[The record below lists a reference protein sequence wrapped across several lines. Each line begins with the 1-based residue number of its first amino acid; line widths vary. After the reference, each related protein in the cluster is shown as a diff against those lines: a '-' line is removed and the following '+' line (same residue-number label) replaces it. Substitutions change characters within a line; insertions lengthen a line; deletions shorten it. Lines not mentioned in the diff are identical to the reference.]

1 MIVLSR
7 GANLIFYPA
16 STTLMDKDLARCAI
30 EEALS
35 LGASFAEVRA
45 EDTIRELIT
54 YVNGRVVAL
63 GFQRSQG
70 AGVRVMYGGSVG
82 FASTGDFSREGL
94 KAAAKEAVKAARA
107 LAPGDR
113 KLAPPPV
120 RSRAFKIEGVKQH
133 PSQASLEE
141 KLDLVRRAYKV
152 AKEGGAASATA
163 RYGSHYGSV
172 WVYTSEGVEIEVER
186 LVIGVSASVVLREAD
201 RVGDGFETRGAS
213 KGLETFQGE
222 ASPEAVAEKAL
233 VHARDA
239 LKASRPPAGY
249 ITVITRPELTGVFAH
264 ESFGHLTEGDFVAA
278 GTSPLTGKLGEAIA
292 SEEVT
297 IVDSGFDERGGY
309 LLLAD
314 DEGVPTR
321 RVVLVE
327 KGVLK
332 GYLHSRE
339 SAALLGME
347 PTGNGRAQSFAHEVI
362 VRMRNTFFEA
372 GSWSEEE
379 IIEETKHGLVLDKPA
394 GGQVE
399 EDGTFTFNARIGY
412 LVENGEIKEPVRD
425 VVLAGNILEMLKH
438 VDAASKHVE
447 ITTSPFGGCG
457 KMGQMVHVGDG
468 GPTLRTKLLVGG
480 EKR

>member
-1 MIVLSR
+1 MGEDIAM
-7 GANLIFYPA
+7 G
-16 STTLMDKDLARCAI
+16 AI
-30 EEALS
+30 EEAIS
-35 LGASFAEVRA
+35 LGASFAEVRL
-45 EDTIRELIT
+45 EDTVRELIT

-63 GFQRSQG
+63 GFQRSRG
-70 AGVRVMYGGSVG
+70 AGVRVLYGGSVG
-82 FASTGDFSREGL
+82 FASTCDLTREGL
-94 KAAAKEAVKAARA
+94 RAAAREAVKAARA

-113 KLAPPPV
+113 GLAPHPL
-120 RSRAFKIEGVKQH
+120 RSRVFRLEGVKLH
-133 PSQASLEE
+133 PSQVPLEE
-141 KLDLVRRAYKV
+141 KLELVKRAYKV

-163 RYGSHYGSV
+163 RYGAHYGSV
-172 WVYTSEGVEIEVER
+172 WVYTSEGVEVEVER
-186 LVIGVSASVVLREAD
+186 LVVGASASVVLREAD
-201 RVGDGFETRGAS
+201 RVGDGFETHGAS
-213 KGLETFQGE
+213 RGFEAFEGE
-222 ASPEAVAEKAL
+222 GSPEAVAERAL
-233 VHARDA
+233 SHARDA

-249 ITVITRPELTGVFAH
+249 LTVITRPELTGVFAH

-278 GTSPLTGKLGEAIA
+278 GTSPLTGRLGEAIA

-297 IVDSGFDERGGY
+297 IVDAGFDERGGY
-309 LLLAD
+309 VLLAD
-314 DEGVPTR
+314 DEGVPAR
-321 RVVLVE
+321 KVVLVE
-327 KGVLK
+327 RGVLK

-372 GSWSEEE
+372 GSWGEEE
-379 IIEETKHGLVLDKPA
+379 IVEETKHGLLLDKPA

-438 VDAASKHVE
+438 VDAASKRVV

-480 EKR
+480 ERR

>member
-1 MIVLSR
+1 
-7 GANLIFYPA
+7 
-16 STTLMDKDLARCAI
+16 MDKDLAMGAI
-30 EEALS
+30 EEAIS
-35 LGASFAEVRA
+35 LGASFAEVRL
-45 EDTIRELIT
+45 EDTVRELIT

-63 GFQRSQG
+63 GFQRSRG
-70 AGVRVMYGGSVG
+70 AGVRVLYGGSVG
-82 FASTGDFSREGL
+82 FASTCDLTREGL
-94 KAAAKEAVKAARA
+94 RAAAREAVKAARA

-113 KLAPPPV
+113 GLAPHPL
-120 RSRAFKIEGVKQH
+120 RSCVFRLEGVKLH
-133 PSQASLEE
+133 PSQVPLEE
-141 KLDLVRRAYKV
+141 KLELVKRAYKV

-163 RYGSHYGSV
+163 RYGANYGSV
-172 WVYTSEGVEIEVER
+172 LVYTSEGVEVEVER
-186 LVIGVSASVVLREAD
+186 LVVGVSASVVLREAD
-201 RVGDGFETRGAS
+201 RVGDGFETHGAS
-213 KGLETFQGE
+213 RGFEAFEGE
-222 ASPEAVAEKAL
+222 GSPEAVAERAL
-233 VHARDA
+233 SHARDA

-249 ITVITRPELTGVFAH
+249 LTVITRPELTGVFAH

-278 GTSPLTGKLGEAIA
+278 GTSPLTGRLGEAIA

-297 IVDSGFDERGGY
+297 IVDAGFDERGGY
-309 LLLAD
+309 VLLAD
-314 DEGVPTR
+314 DEGVPAR
-321 RVVLVE
+321 KVVLVE
-327 KGVLK
+327 RGVLK

-372 GSWSEEE
+372 GSWGEEE
-379 IIEETKHGLVLDKPA
+379 IVEETKHGLLLDKPA

-425 VVLAGNILEMLKH
+425 VVLAGNILEMLKR
-438 VDAASKHVE
+438 VDAASKRVV

-480 EKR
+480 ERR

>member
-1 MIVLSR
+1 MGEDIAM
-7 GANLIFYPA
+7 G
-16 STTLMDKDLARCAI
+16 AI
-30 EEALS
+30 EEAIS
-35 LGASFAEVRA
+35 LGASFAEVRL
-45 EDTIRELIT
+45 EDTVRELIT

-63 GFQRSQG
+63 GFQRSRG
-70 AGVRVMYGGSVG
+70 AGVRVLYGGSVG
-82 FASTGDFSREGL
+82 FASTCDLTREGL
-94 KAAAKEAVKAARA
+94 RAAAREAVKAARA

-113 KLAPPPV
+113 GLAPHPL
-120 RSRAFKIEGVKQH
+120 RSRVFRLEGVKLH
-133 PSQASLEE
+133 PSQVPLEE
-141 KLDLVRRAYKV
+141 KLELVKRAYKV

-163 RYGSHYGSV
+163 RYGAHYGSV
-172 WVYTSEGVEIEVER
+172 LVYTSEGVEVEVER
-186 LVIGVSASVVLREAD
+186 LVVGVSASVVLREAD
-201 RVGDGFETRGAS
+201 RVGDGFETHGAS
-213 KGLETFQGE
+213 RGFEAFEGE
-222 ASPEAVAEKAL
+222 GSPEAVAERAL
-233 VHARDA
+233 SHARDA

-249 ITVITRPELTGVFAH
+249 LTVITRPELTGVFAH

-278 GTSPLTGKLGEAIA
+278 GTSPLTGRLGEAIA

-297 IVDSGFDERGGY
+297 IVDAGFDERGGY
-309 LLLAD
+309 VLLAD
-314 DEGVPTR
+314 DEGVPAR
-321 RVVLVE
+321 KVVLVE
-327 KGVLK
+327 RGVLK

-372 GSWSEEE
+372 GSWGEEE
-379 IIEETKHGLVLDKPA
+379 IVEETKHGLLLDKPA

-438 VDAASKHVE
+438 VDAASKRVV

-480 EKR
+480 ERR

>member
-1 MIVLSR
+1 
-7 GANLIFYPA
+7 
-16 STTLMDKDLARCAI
+16 MDKDIAMGAI
-30 EEALS
+30 EEAIS
-35 LGASFAEVRA
+35 LGASFAEVRL
-45 EDTIRELIT
+45 EDTVRELIT

-63 GFQRSQG
+63 GFQRSRG
-70 AGVRVMYGGSVG
+70 AGVRVLYGGSVG
-82 FASTGDFSREGL
+82 FASTCDLTREGL
-94 KAAAKEAVKAARA
+94 RAAAREAVKAARA

-113 KLAPPPV
+113 GLAPHPL
-120 RSRAFKIEGVKQH
+120 RSRVFRLEGVKLH
-133 PSQASLEE
+133 PSQVPLEE
-141 KLDLVRRAYKV
+141 KLELVKRAYKV

-163 RYGSHYGSV
+163 RYGAHYGSV
-172 WVYTSEGVEIEVER
+172 LVYTSEGVEVEVER
-186 LVIGVSASVVLREAD
+186 LVVGVSASVVLREAD
-201 RVGDGFETRGAS
+201 RVGDGFETHGAS
-213 KGLETFQGE
+213 RGFEAFEGE
-222 ASPEAVAEKAL
+222 GSPEAVAERAL
-233 VHARDA
+233 SHARDA

-249 ITVITRPELTGVFAH
+249 LTVITRPELTGVFAH

-278 GTSPLTGKLGEAIA
+278 GTSPLTGRLGEAIA

-297 IVDSGFDERGGY
+297 IVDAGFDERGGY
-309 LLLAD
+309 VLLAD
-314 DEGVPTR
+314 DEGVPAR
-321 RVVLVE
+321 KVVLVE
-327 KGVLK
+327 RGVLK

-372 GSWSEEE
+372 GSWGEEE
-379 IIEETKHGLVLDKPA
+379 IVEETKHGLLLDKPA

-412 LVENGEIKEPVRD
+412 LVENGELKEPVRD

-438 VDAASKHVE
+438 VDAASKRVE

-480 EKR
+480 ERR

>member
-1 MIVLSR
+1 MGEDIAM
-7 GANLIFYPA
+7 G
-16 STTLMDKDLARCAI
+16 AI
-30 EEALS
+30 EEAIS
-35 LGASFAEVRA
+35 LGASFAEVRL
-45 EDTIRELIT
+45 EDTVRELIT

-63 GFQRSQG
+63 GFQRSRG
-70 AGVRVMYGGSVG
+70 AGVRVLYGGSVG
-82 FASTGDFSREGL
+82 FASTCDLTREGL
-94 KAAAKEAVKAARA
+94 RAAAREAVKAARA

-113 KLAPPPV
+113 GLAPHPL
-120 RSRAFKIEGVKQH
+120 RSRVFRLEGVKLH
-133 PSQASLEE
+133 PSQVPLEE
-141 KLDLVRRAYKV
+141 KLELVKRAYKV

-163 RYGSHYGSV
+163 RYGAHYGSV
-172 WVYTSEGVEIEVER
+172 WVYTSEGVEVEVER
-186 LVIGVSASVVLREAD
+186 LVVGVSASVVLREAD
-201 RVGDGFETRGAS
+201 RVGDGFETHGAS
-213 KGLETFQGE
+213 RGFEAFEGE
-222 ASPEAVAEKAL
+222 GSPEAVAERAL
-233 VHARDA
+233 SHARDA

-249 ITVITRPELTGVFAH
+249 LTVITRPELTGVFAH

-278 GTSPLTGKLGEAIA
+278 GTSPLAGRLGEAIA

-297 IVDSGFDERGGY
+297 IVDAGFDERGGY
-309 LLLAD
+309 VLLAD
-314 DEGVPTR
+314 DEGVPAR
-321 RVVLVE
+321 KVVLVE
-327 KGVLK
+327 RGVLK

-372 GSWSEEE
+372 GSWGEEE
-379 IIEETKHGLVLDKPA
+379 IVEETKHGLLLDKPA

-438 VDAASKHVE
+438 VDAASKKVV

-480 EKR
+480 ERR

>member
-1 MIVLSR
+1 
-7 GANLIFYPA
+7 
-16 STTLMDKDLARCAI
+16 MDKDLAMGAI
-30 EEALS
+30 EEAIS
-35 LGASFAEVRA
+35 LGASFAEVRL
-45 EDTIRELIT
+45 EDTVRELIT

-63 GFQRSQG
+63 GFQRSRG
-70 AGVRVMYGGSVG
+70 AGVRVLYGGSVG
-82 FASTGDFSREGL
+82 FASTCDLTREGL
-94 KAAAKEAVKAARA
+94 RAAAREAVKAAKA

-113 KLAPPPV
+113 GLAPHPL
-120 RSRAFKIEGVKQH
+120 RSRVFRLEGVKLH
-133 PSQASLEE
+133 PSQVPLEE
-141 KLDLVRRAYKV
+141 KLELVKRAYKV
-152 AKEGGAASATA
+152 AKDGGAASATA
-163 RYGSHYGSV
+163 RYGAHYGSV
-172 WVYTSEGVEIEVER
+172 LVYTSEGVEVEVER
-186 LVIGVSASVVLREAD
+186 LVVGVSASVVLREAD
-201 RVGDGFETRGAS
+201 RVGDGFETHGAS
-213 KGLETFQGE
+213 RGFEAFEGE
-222 ASPEAVAEKAL
+222 GSPEAVAERAL
-233 VHARDA
+233 SHARDA

-249 ITVITRPELTGVFAH
+249 LTVITRPELTGVFAH

-278 GTSPLTGKLGEAIA
+278 GTSPLTGRLGEAIA

-297 IVDSGFDERGGY
+297 IVDAGFDERGGY
-309 LLLAD
+309 VLLAD
-314 DEGVPTR
+314 DEGVPAR
-321 RVVLVE
+321 KVVLVE
-327 KGVLK
+327 RGVLK

-372 GSWSEEE
+372 GSWGEEE
-379 IIEETKHGLVLDKPA
+379 IVEETKHGLLLDKPA

-438 VDAASKHVE
+438 VDAASKRVV

-480 EKR
+480 ERR

>member
-1 MIVLSR
+1 
-7 GANLIFYPA
+7 
-16 STTLMDKDLARCAI
+16 MDKDLAMGAI
-30 EEALS
+30 EEAIS
-35 LGASFAEVRA
+35 LGASFAEVRL
-45 EDTIRELIT
+45 EDTVRELIT

-63 GFQRSQG
+63 GFQRSRG
-70 AGVRVMYGGSVG
+70 AGVRVLYGGSVG
-82 FASTGDFSREGL
+82 FASTCDLTREGL
-94 KAAAKEAVKAARA
+94 KAAAREAVKAAKA

-113 KLAPPPV
+113 GLAPHPL
-120 RSRAFKIEGVKQH
+120 RSRVFRLEGVKLH
-133 PSQASLEE
+133 PSQVPLEE
-141 KLDLVRRAYKV
+141 KLELVKRAYKV
-152 AKEGGAASATA
+152 AKDGGAVSATA
-163 RYGSHYGSV
+163 RYGAHYGSV
-172 WVYTSEGVEIEVER
+172 WVYTSEGVEVEVER
-186 LVIGVSASVVLREAD
+186 LVVGVSASVVLREAD
-201 RVGDGFETRGAS
+201 RVGDGFETHGAS
-213 KGLETFQGE
+213 RGFEAFEGE
-222 ASPEAVAEKAL
+222 GSPEAVAERAL
-233 VHARDA
+233 SHARDA

-249 ITVITRPELTGVFAH
+249 LTVITRPELTGVFAH

-278 GTSPLTGKLGEAIA
+278 GTSPLTGRLGEAIA

-297 IVDSGFDERGGY
+297 IVDAGFDERGGY
-309 LLLAD
+309 VLLAD
-314 DEGVPTR
+314 DEGVPAR
-321 RVVLVE
+321 KVVLVE
-327 KGVLK
+327 RGVLK

-372 GSWSEEE
+372 GSWGEEE
-379 IIEETKHGLVLDKPA
+379 IVEETKHGLLLDKPA

-425 VVLAGNILEMLKH
+425 VVLAGNILEMLKR
-438 VDAASKHVE
+438 VDAASKRVV

-480 EKR
+480 ERR

>member
-1 MIVLSR
+1 MGEDIAM
-7 GANLIFYPA
+7 G
-16 STTLMDKDLARCAI
+16 AI
-30 EEALS
+30 EEAIS
-35 LGASFAEVRA
+35 LGASFAEVRL
-45 EDTIRELIT
+45 EDTVRELIT

-63 GFQRSQG
+63 GFQRSRG
-70 AGVRVMYGGSVG
+70 AGVRVLYGGSVG
-82 FASTGDFSREGL
+82 FASTCDLTREGL
-94 KAAAKEAVKAARA
+94 RAAAREAVKAARA

-113 KLAPPPV
+113 GLAPHPL
-120 RSRAFKIEGVKQH
+120 RSRVFRLEGVKLH
-133 PSQASLEE
+133 PSQVPLEE
-141 KLDLVRRAYKV
+141 KLELVKRAYKV

-163 RYGSHYGSV
+163 RYGAHYGSV
-172 WVYTSEGVEIEVER
+172 WVYTSEGVEVEVER
-186 LVIGVSASVVLREAD
+186 LVVGVSASVVLREAD
-201 RVGDGFETRGAS
+201 RVGDGFETHGAS
-213 KGLETFQGE
+213 RGFEAFEGE
-222 ASPEAVAEKAL
+222 GSPEAVAERAL
-233 VHARDA
+233 SHARDA

-249 ITVITRPELTGVFAH
+249 LTVITRPELTGVFAH

-278 GTSPLTGKLGEAIA
+278 GTSPLAGRLGEAIA

-297 IVDSGFDERGGY
+297 IVDAGFDERGGY
-309 LLLAD
+309 VLLAD
-314 DEGVPTR
+314 DEGVPAR
-321 RVVLVE
+321 KVVLVE
-327 KGVLK
+327 RGVLK

-372 GSWSEEE
+372 GSWGEEE
-379 IIEETKHGLVLDKPA
+379 IVEETKHGLLLDKPA

-438 VDAASKHVE
+438 VDAASKRVV

-480 EKR
+480 ERR

>member
-1 MIVLSR
+1 
-7 GANLIFYPA
+7 
-16 STTLMDKDLARCAI
+16 MDKDLAMGAI
-30 EEALS
+30 EEAIS
-35 LGASFAEVRA
+35 LGASFAEVRL
-45 EDTIRELIT
+45 EDTVRELIT

-63 GFQRSQG
+63 GFQRSRG
-70 AGVRVMYGGSVG
+70 AGVRVLYGGSVG
-82 FASTGDFSREGL
+82 FASTCDLTREGL
-94 KAAAKEAVKAARA
+94 RAAAREAVKAAKA

-113 KLAPPPV
+113 GLAPHPL
-120 RSRAFKIEGVKQH
+120 RSRVFRLEGVKLH
-133 PSQASLEE
+133 PSQVPLEE
-141 KLDLVRRAYKV
+141 KLELVKRAYKV

-163 RYGSHYGSV
+163 RYGAHYGSV
-172 WVYTSEGVEIEVER
+172 LVYTSEGVEVEVER
-186 LVIGVSASVVLREAD
+186 LVVGVSASVVLREAD
-201 RVGDGFETRGAS
+201 RVGDGFETHGAS
-213 KGLETFQGE
+213 RGFEAFEGE
-222 ASPEAVAEKAL
+222 GSPEAVAERAL
-233 VHARDA
+233 SHARDA

-249 ITVITRPELTGVFAH
+249 LTVITRPELTGVFAH

-278 GTSPLTGKLGEAIA
+278 GTSPLTGRLGEAIA

-297 IVDSGFDERGGY
+297 IVDAGFDERGGY
-309 LLLAD
+309 VLLAD
-314 DEGVPTR
+314 DEGVPAR
-321 RVVLVE
+321 KVVLVE
-327 KGVLK
+327 RGVLK

-372 GSWSEEE
+372 GSWGEEE
-379 IIEETKHGLVLDKPA
+379 IVEETKHGLLLDKPA

-425 VVLAGNILEMLKH
+425 VVLAGNILEMLKR
-438 VDAASKHVE
+438 VDAASKRVV

-480 EKR
+480 ERR

>member
-1 MIVLSR
+1 MGEDIAM
-7 GANLIFYPA
+7 G
-16 STTLMDKDLARCAI
+16 AI
-30 EEALS
+30 EEAIS
-35 LGASFAEVRA
+35 LGASFAEVRL
-45 EDTIRELIT
+45 EDTVRELIT

-63 GFQRSQG
+63 GFQRSRG
-70 AGVRVMYGGSVG
+70 AGVRVLYGGSVG
-82 FASTGDFSREGL
+82 FASTCDLTREGL
-94 KAAAKEAVKAARA
+94 RAAAREAVKAARA

-113 KLAPPPV
+113 GLAPHPL
-120 RSRAFKIEGVKQH
+120 RSRVFRLEGVKLH
-133 PSQASLEE
+133 PSQVPLEE
-141 KLDLVRRAYKV
+141 KLELVKRAYKV

-163 RYGSHYGSV
+163 RYGAHYGSV
-172 WVYTSEGVEIEVER
+172 WVYTSEGVEVEVER
-186 LVIGVSASVVLREAD
+186 LVVGVSASVVLREAD
-201 RVGDGFETRGAS
+201 RVGDGFETHGAS
-213 KGLETFQGE
+213 RGFEAFEGE
-222 ASPEAVAEKAL
+222 GSPEAVAERAL
-233 VHARDA
+233 SHARDA

-249 ITVITRPELTGVFAH
+249 LTVITRPELTGVFAH

-278 GTSPLTGKLGEAIA
+278 GTSPLTGRLGEAIA

-297 IVDSGFDERGGY
+297 IVDAGFDERGGY
-309 LLLAD
+309 VLLAD
-314 DEGVPTR
+314 DEGVPAR
-321 RVVLVE
+321 KVVLVE
-327 KGVLK
+327 RGVLK

-372 GSWSEEE
+372 GSWGEEE
-379 IIEETKHGLVLDKPA
+379 IVEETKHGLLLDKPA

-438 VDAASKHVE
+438 VDAASKRVV

-480 EKR
+480 ERR

>member
-1 MIVLSR
+1 MGEDIAM
-7 GANLIFYPA
+7 G
-16 STTLMDKDLARCAI
+16 AI
-30 EEALS
+30 EEAIS
-35 LGASFAEVRA
+35 LGASFAEVRL
-45 EDTIRELIT
+45 EDTVRELIT

-63 GFQRSQG
+63 GFQRSRG
-70 AGVRVMYGGSVG
+70 AGVRVLYGGSVG
-82 FASTGDFSREGL
+82 FASTCDLTREGL
-94 KAAAKEAVKAARA
+94 RAAAREAVKAARA

-113 KLAPPPV
+113 GLAPHPL
-120 RSRAFKIEGVKQH
+120 RSRVFRLEGVKLH
-133 PSQASLEE
+133 PSQVPLEE
-141 KLDLVRRAYKV
+141 KLELVKRAYKV

-163 RYGSHYGSV
+163 RYGAHYGSV
-172 WVYTSEGVEIEVER
+172 WVYTSEGVEVEVER
-186 LVIGVSASVVLREAD
+186 LVVGVSASVVLREAD
-201 RVGDGFETRGAS
+201 RVGDGFETHGAS
-213 KGLETFQGE
+213 RGFE
-222 ASPEAVAEKAL
+222 AFEVEGSPEAVAERAL
-233 VHARDA
+233 SHARDA

-249 ITVITRPELTGVFAH
+249 LTVITRPELTGVFAH

-278 GTSPLTGKLGEAIA
+278 GTSPLTGRLGEAIA

-297 IVDSGFDERGGY
+297 IVDAGFDERGGY
-309 LLLAD
+309 VLLAD
-314 DEGVPTR
+314 DEGVPAR
-321 RVVLVE
+321 KVVLVE
-327 KGVLK
+327 RGVLK

-372 GSWSEEE
+372 GSWGEEE
-379 IIEETKHGLVLDKPA
+379 IVEETKHGLLLDKPA

-438 VDAASKHVE
+438 VDAASKRVV

-480 EKR
+480 ERR

>member
-1 MIVLSR
+1 MGEDIAM
-7 GANLIFYPA
+7 G
-16 STTLMDKDLARCAI
+16 AI
-30 EEALS
+30 EEAIS
-35 LGASFAEVRA
+35 LGASFAEVRL
-45 EDTIRELIT
+45 EDTVRELIT

-63 GFQRSQG
+63 GFQRSRG
-70 AGVRVMYGGSVG
+70 AGVRVLYGGSVG
-82 FASTGDFSREGL
+82 FASTCDLTREGL
-94 KAAAKEAVKAARA
+94 RAAAREAVKAARA

-113 KLAPPPV
+113 GLAPHPL
-120 RSRAFKIEGVKQH
+120 RSRVFRLEGVKLH
-133 PSQASLEE
+133 PSQVPLEE
-141 KLDLVRRAYKV
+141 KLELVKRAYKV

-163 RYGSHYGSV
+163 RYGAHYGSV
-172 WVYTSEGVEIEVER
+172 WVYTSEGVEVEVER
-186 LVIGVSASVVLREAD
+186 LVVGVSASVVLREAD
-201 RVGDGFETRGAS
+201 RVGDGFETHGAS
-213 KGLETFQGE
+213 RGFEAFEGE
-222 ASPEAVAEKAL
+222 GSPEAVAERAL
-233 VHARDA
+233 SHARDA

-249 ITVITRPELTGVFAH
+249 LTVITRPELTGVFAH

-278 GTSPLTGKLGEAIA
+278 GTSPLTGRLGEAIA

-297 IVDSGFDERGGY
+297 IVDAGFDERGGY
-309 LLLAD
+309 VLLAD
-314 DEGVPTR
+314 DEGVPAR
-321 RVVLVE
+321 KVVLVE
-327 KGVLK
+327 RGVLK

-372 GSWSEEE
+372 GSWGEEE
-379 IIEETKHGLVLDKPA
+379 IVEETKHGLLLDKPA

-438 VDAASKHVE
+438 VDAASKKVV

-480 EKR
+480 ERR